1 MNRQLVLLTVITLI
15 FITLAARPIWQPVV
29 TGFLTPTPNL
39 SSIPPQDVN
48 QFTLESSNSTASL
61 TKENGQWRVSDF
73 PADATMV
80 ARFLDEVSA
89 VKLESVDIVSTN
101 PDNFSNYT
109 LGQDEG
115 VRVTLNSG
123 SDSGQFFIGRSGSST
138 DTFYLKPADQPTVYL
153 IAGQLDQLAVTTPRL
168 WRDKTIVSLSK
179 EEISKLEFTRDNFV
193 LTISRDETSA
203 WQAASGPNQTPLDA
217 NLVNPILES
226 LSPLIATDILPEE
239 DTQTFD
245 LNTDHRLK
253 VWDSQDNLLFELSLE
268 EKEDGWWVANPHAD
282 PLVLYFLPFSQY
294 NNLFPDPQSIF
305 TVSN

>member
-123 SDSGQFFIGRSGSST
+123 SDSNQFFIGRSGSSS
-138 DTFYLKPADQPTVYL
+138 DTFYLKPSDQEAVFL
-153 IAGQLDQLAVTTPRL
+153 VAGRLDQLAVTTPRL

-179 EEISKLEFTRDNFV
+179 EEITKLEITRPDST
-193 LTISRDETSA
+193 LTLSLDETST
-203 WQAASGPNQTPLDA
+203 WQAVSGPNQTPIEPS
-217 NLVNPILES
+217 LVTPILEA
-226 LSPLIATDILPEE
+226 LSPLTATDILPEE
-239 DTQTFD
+239 DTQVFD
-245 LNTDHRLK
+245 LDTDHRLK

-282 PLVLYFLPFSQY
+282 PLVLYFLPFSQF
-294 NNLFPDPQSIF
+294 NQLFPDPETIF
-305 TVSN
+305 PQ